1 MRSKIKWKLKNLP
14 INKTMGKSDGRNRS
28 PRPIWRPEFKDWSCN
43 LKIRYNENP
52 AALTFKECVIVEFP
66 NCISTTT
73 NKPFQWMPRSH
84 FRNTAFR
91 ITKELK
97 GIFKA
102 QISAAKKE
110 TGTVNVNIQK

>member
-73 NKPFQWMPRSH
+73 NKPFQWMPRSIEQKIIVNGLAEVD
-84 FRNTAFR
+84 RADMEKW
-91 ITKELK
+91 IKCLLK
-97 GIFKA
+97 ATNYLG
-102 QISAAKKE
+102 E
-110 TGTVNVNIQK
+110 V